1 MNYMNLMRCYGGINK
16 MTIGDANDLKLYI
29 DNDYPLH
36 KSMYEPIIN
45 NLCKH
50 KRRGKYDS
58 DKAVTAFLY
67 LTRAGAK
74 KYAAE
79 FPGTHITA
87 AAKLEAATDMR
98 DEFEIEYDLG
108 NYGEERS

>member
-1 MNYMNLMRCYGGINK
+1 MSI
-16 MTIGDANDLKLYI
+16 IDAEDLKLYI

-36 KSMYEPIIN
+36 KSMYEPIIA

-50 KRRGKYDS
+50 KARGKYDS

-74 KYAAE
+74 KLATMDDDY
-79 FPGTHITA
+79 HITA
-87 AAKLEAATDMR
+87 AAKREAAEVMR

-108 NYGEERS
+108 NYTEE